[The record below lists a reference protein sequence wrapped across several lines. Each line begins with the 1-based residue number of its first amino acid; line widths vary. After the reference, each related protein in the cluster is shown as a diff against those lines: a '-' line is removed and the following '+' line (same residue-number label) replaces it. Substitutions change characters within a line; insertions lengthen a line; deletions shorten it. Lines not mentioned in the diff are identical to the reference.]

1 MIQYE
6 YPFSGTKQLYAKNKA
21 AVGER
26 DIHCL
31 VAQSILL
38 IFYQFLMQRM
48 DIPYPRSKSYQLTLL
63 LKFKKRDLLPET
75 VLLQ

>member
-26 DIHCL
+26 EIHCL
-31 VAQSILL
+31 VTQRILL
-38 IFYQFLMQRM
+38 IFYQFLMQRT
-48 DIPYPRSKSYQLTLL
+48 DIPYPRSKLYQLTLL
-63 LKFKKRDLLPET
+63 LKFKNRELLPET